1 MAVKVVDGHGGPM
14 QQIPSF
20 VDAALSSLVVVVMV
34 A

>member
-1 MAVKVVDGHGGPM
+1 MEGMLEDGHGGPM

-20 VDAALSSLVVVVMV
+20 VDAALSSLVVVIV